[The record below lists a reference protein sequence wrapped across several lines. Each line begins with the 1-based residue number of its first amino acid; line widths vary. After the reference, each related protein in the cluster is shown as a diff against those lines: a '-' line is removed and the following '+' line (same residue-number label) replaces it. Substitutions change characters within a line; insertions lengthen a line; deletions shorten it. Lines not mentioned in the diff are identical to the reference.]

1 MSHRPIMDAGPGLNF
16 FSVNKEWLLFG
27 TLGQLCVPEY
37 VETEILRK
45 ADKDE
50 RFAAAER
57 GRIDLISTL
66 TVLEKAAGRQYLPDR
81 QSMRELYG
89 RLRKLDDGL
98 KPLSTTGLMELPC
111 WH

>member
-1 MSHRPIMDAGPGLNF
+1 MDAGPGLNF

-57 GRIDLISTL
+57 G
-66 TVLEKAAGRQYLPDR
+66 A
-81 QSMRELYG
+81 
-89 RLRKLDDGL
+89 
-98 KPLSTTGLMELPC
+98 
-111 WH
+111 